1 MSRAAPGMSTATQTS
16 AFDGQRIAVLV
27 PCFNEE
33 ASIARVVADFRA
45 ALPAAEIYVYDNN
58 STDRTIELA
67 RAAGAL
73 VRREAHQ
80 GKGNVVRRMFSDVD
94 ADVYVLV
101 DGDATYDAASAGGM
115 IERLLEGRLDMVVA
129 ARVDPSRTAYRL
141 GHRTGNRLLTGFFC
155 VGFPA
160 HAFTDILSGFRVFSR
175 RFVKSFPVLS
185 RGFEIETELAV
196 HALEL
201 ELPVAEMPTP
211 YYARPTGSV
220 SKLHTWRD
228 GMRILAT
235 ILSLYRSERPL
246 IFFSAHRH
254 VARECFDH
262 PGHSNFRDVFRGRNR
277 AAVSY
282 GDFVYGADAASVHL
296 DCRGPRARY
305 GDARAAG
312 SQADRLSAAEGAGR
326 TRRPAPL
333 AVEETCA
340 SLFAPMMLCWSRPS
354 SIAECCRNPACSVG
368 SEHERAG
375 GLDRHPAA
383 ANACRQRYAAAARRL
398 LEEAGYGP
406 ELRPDAP

>member
-1 MSRAAPGMSTATQTS
+1 MLQRGGFDRTRSSCLSR
-16 AFDGQRIAVLV
+16 R
-27 PCFNEE
+27 
-33 ASIARVVADFRA
+33 
-45 ALPAAEIYVYDNN
+45 LPAAEIYVYDNN

-115 IERLLEGRLDMVVA
+115 IERLLDDRLDMVVA
-129 ARVDPSRTAYRL
+129 ARVDHEQKAYRL
-141 GHRTGNRLLTGFFC
+141 GHRTGNRLLTGFFSS
-155 VGFPA
+155 VF
-160 HAFTDILSGFRVFSR
+160 HAPFTDILSGFRVFSR

-201 ELPVAEMPTP
+201 EPAGGRDANAVLRAANRLRVEASHLARWNAHSRNHPEPVSIGA
-211 YYARPTGSV
+211 AADLLFR
-220 SKLHTWRD
+220 
-228 GMRILAT
+228 
-235 ILSLYRSERPL
+235 
-246 IFFSAHRH
+246 HRH

-282 GDFVYGADAASVHL
+282 GDFGYGADAASVHL
-296 DCRGPRARY
+296 DCCGPRARY
-305 GDARAAG
+305 GYARASG

-333 AVEETCA
+333 AGEETLRELVRTNDA
-340 SLFAPMMLCWSRPS
+340 VLVSAIQALLNAAGIPHVLLDQNMSVLEG
-354 SIAECCRNPACSVG
+354 SIGILPRRLLVAE
-368 SEHERAG
+368 
-375 GLDRHPAA
+375 D
-383 ANACRQRYAAAARRL
+383 YAAAARRL
-398 LEEAGYGP
+398 LEQAGYGP
-406 ELRPDAP
+406 GLRPDAP